1 MNHAGIR
8 SALSRIAW
16 AYLLIHL
23 HFRLN
28 NLDLLPDWA
37 GYLLI
42 FSAIGLLAGELRD
55 LPLLRPFCILLG
67 AVSGVDW
74 LSFLLTGAEFTGRFF
89 LLSALITCVA
99 LYFHFQLL
107 TDLAALADRAVRG
120 GRPLLPGPP
129 PAAVPQRGRGVP
141 GGLLPA
147 PLSGELAVGGAADCS
162 AVPALAGHLCRHL
175 LRALRPAPPLS
186 RGGGRIGRSGG
197 AAPASLCR
205 SPLPPR
211 FPRKQGPC
219 RQTGGTAPLC
229 SYSCSIW
236 LLTRWMIMSRATAF
250 LPPSGTM
257 RSA

>member
-28 NLDLLPDWA
+28 NLDVLPDWA

-107 TDLAALADRAVRG
+107 TDLAALADRRSGEG
-120 GRPLLPGPP
+120 GR
-129 PAAVPQRGRGVP
+129 
-141 GGLLPA
+141 
-147 PLSGELAVGGAADCS
+147 S
-162 AVPALAGHLCRHL
+162 
-175 LRALRPAPPLS
+175 PLS
-186 RGGGRIGRSGG
+186 RRLR
-197 AAPASLCR
+197 LCR
-205 SPLPPR
+205 NADAVFRVAFCYLMVLKFHCGLLFIWMGMFLDWAMRSLFFCVR
-211 FPRKQGPC
+211 FVRG
-219 RQTGGTAPLC
+219 
-229 SYSCSIW
+229 
-236 LLTRWMIMSRATAF
+236 RWMEQKVI
-250 LPPSGTM
+250 
-257 RSA
+257 

>member
-28 NLDLLPDWA
+28 NLDVLPDWA

-42 FSAIGLLAGELRD
+42 FSAIG
-55 LPLLRPFCILLG
+55 ILLG

-107 TDLAALADRAVRG
+107 TDLAALADRR
-120 GRPLLPGPP
+120 
-129 PAAVPQRGRGVP
+129 
-141 GGLLPA
+141 
-147 PLSGELAVGGAADCS
+147 SGEGG
-162 AVPALAGHLCRHL
+162 
-175 LRALRPAPPLS
+175 
-186 RGGGRIGRSGG
+186 
-197 AAPASLCR
+197 R
-205 SPLPPR
+205 SPLGR
-211 FPRKQGPC
+211 RLRLC
-219 RQTGGTAPLC
+219 RNADAVFRVAFCLLPYLANWRWVELLIALLSLLWLGTCAVICCGLFALRRLYP
-229 SYSCSIW
+229 
-236 LLTRWMIMSRATAF
+236 AEEDE
-250 LPPSGTM
+250 
-257 RSA
+257 

>member
-28 NLDLLPDWA
+28 NLDVLPDWA

-89 LLSALITCVA
+89 LLSALITVWPSIPLPTA
-99 LYFHFQLL
+99 H
-107 TDLAALADRAVRG
+107 RSGRPGRPAVRG
-120 GRPLLPGPP
+120 GGRSPW
-129 PAAVPQRGRGVP
+129 AAACGCAATRTRC
-141 GGLLPA
+141 
-147 PLSGELAVGGAADCS
+147 SGWPSACS
-162 AVPALAGHLCRHL
+162 PIWRT
-175 LRALRPAPPLS
+175 
-186 RGGGRIGRSGG
+186 GGGW
-197 AAPASLCR
+197 
-205 SPLPPR
+205 
-211 FPRKQGPC
+211 
-219 RQTGGTAPLC
+219 
-229 SYSCSIW
+229 SC
-236 LLTRWMIMSRATAF
+236 
-250 LPPSGTM
+250 
-257 RSA
+257 

>member
-89 LLSALITCVA
+89 LLSALITC
-99 LYFHFQLL
+99 
-107 TDLAALADRAVRG
+107 ALADRR
-120 GRPLLPGPP
+120 
-129 PAAVPQRGRGVP
+129 
-141 GGLLPA
+141 
-147 PLSGELAVGGAADCS
+147 SGEGG
-162 AVPALAGHLCRHL
+162 
-175 LRALRPAPPLS
+175 
-186 RGGGRIGRSGG
+186 
-197 AAPASLCR
+197 R
-205 SPLPPR
+205 SPLGR
-211 FPRKQGPC
+211 RLRLC
-219 RQTGGTAPLC
+219 RNADAVFRVAFCLLPYLANWRWVELLIALLSLLWLGTCAVICCGLFALRRLYP
-229 SYSCSIW
+229 
-236 LLTRWMIMSRATAF
+236 AEEDE
-250 LPPSGTM
+250 
-257 RSA
+257 

>member
-28 NLDLLPDWA
+28 NLDVLPDWA

-107 TDLAALADRAVRG
+107 TDLAALADRR
-120 GRPLLPGPP
+120 
-129 PAAVPQRGRGVP
+129 
-141 GGLLPA
+141 
-147 PLSGELAVGGAADCS
+147 SGEGG
-162 AVPALAGHLCRHL
+162 
-175 LRALRPAPPLS
+175 
-186 RGGGRIGRSGG
+186 
-197 AAPASLCR
+197 R
-205 SPLPPR
+205 SPLGRRLRLCRNADAVFRAGVRSPR
-211 FPRKQGPC
+211 AFRANKGPC

-236 LLTRWMIMSRATAF
+236 LLTRWMIISRATAF

>member
-89 LLSALITCVA
+89 LLSALITCGAVY
-99 LYFHFQLL
+99 LHIQLRNA
-107 TDLAALADRAVRG
+107 LAALADRR
-120 GRPLLPGPP
+120 
-129 PAAVPQRGRGVP
+129 
-141 GGLLPA
+141 
-147 PLSGELAVGGAADCS
+147 S
-162 AVPALAGHLCRHL
+162 A
-175 LRALRPAPPLS
+175 APPWAAACGCAATRPRCS
-186 RGGGRIGRSGG
+186 GWPSACSPIWRTGGGW
-197 AAPASLCR
+197 
-205 SPLPPR
+205 
-211 FPRKQGPC
+211 
-219 RQTGGTAPLC
+219 
-229 SYSCSIW
+229 SC
-236 LLTRWMIMSRATAF
+236 
-250 LPPSGTM
+250 
-257 RSA
+257 

>member
-28 NLDLLPDWA
+28 NLDVLPDWA

-107 TDLAALADRAVRG
+107 TDLAALAAFVEGVRERG
-120 GRPLLPGPP
+120 KTVLC
-129 PAAVPQRGRGVP
+129 QREGAET
-141 GGLLPA
+141 GLVRCRTQARFSQGLDM
-147 PLSGELAVGGAADCS
+147 GEVL
-162 AVPALAGHLCRHL
+162 
-175 LRALRPAPPLS
+175 
-186 RGGGRIGRSGG
+186 
-197 AAPASLCR
+197 
-205 SPLPPR
+205 
-211 FPRKQGPC
+211 K
-219 RQTGGTAPLC
+219 
-229 SYSCSIW
+229 
-236 LLTRWMIMSRATAF
+236 
-250 LPPSGTM
+250 
-257 RSA
+257 

>member
-16 AYLLIHL
+16 DYLLIHL

-28 NLDLLPDWA
+28 NLDVLPDWA

-107 TDLAALADRAVRG
+107 TDLAALADRRSGEDSMKNLMWSAISIRSPAFQS
-120 GRPLLPGPP
+120 RLTQ
-129 PAAVPQRGRGVP
+129 PAALVTIRVSQP
-141 GGLLPA
+141 
-147 PLSGELAVGGAADCS
+147 
-162 AVPALAGHLCRHL
+162 
-175 LRALRPAPPLS
+175 S
-186 RGGGRIGRSGG
+186 RRST
-197 AAPASLCR
+197 R
-205 SPLPPR
+205 
-211 FPRKQGPC
+211 
-219 RQTGGTAPLC
+219 TA
-229 SYSCSIW
+229 
-236 LLTRWMIMSRATAF
+236 
-250 LPPSGTM
+250 
-257 RSA
+257 